1 LAFVWI
7 VSEDDAAARAAEI
20 PLRRLGDTASGP
32 PERSEW
38 KEVREPDLVVLVGAG
53 GPVERLET
61 AERLLGFLAGVE
73 RFRRPP
79 VPALYI
85 EPPGGHP
92 PAALFDRLLD
102 DRPSGSIRWSRL
114 PQEILQV
121 ATELLHQPLHPPTLR
136 ERARTGWIRR
146 RVELLYAALDLP
158 ELRRAIDPRNA
169 DRPVLLV
176 GEAGT
181 ERGLVARYVHQLAEP
196 LRHRFVR
203 ITLEAIAPG
212 ELETRILEQ
221 TADAH
226 ATLYLHGVER
236 APRAVQE
243 ELVELLTEA
252 GALALESV
260 RWIVS
265 SDPSTGGPWEMRL
278 APWIRV
284 ELPPL
289 REREDLD
296 ELVGSLARDFA
307 RRSGREIAVPPETL
321 GELRRYA
328 WPGNLAE
335 LVAVVEASLEGAGAE
350 VLRAEDLRFDPTSAQ
365 GETRAAVEAHAEAAP
380 VERPV
385 EAAPEQRRAE
395 PVRAEEPHVEPPAPE
410 ETVPEPTSDE
420 PAMGALLGPLVEE
433 IRPTL
438 LALRTYAG
446 LSAQQPEDESVRR
459 RLRSIL
465 EGDVRRV
472 EVALDRLDRFAAFGP
487 PRIASVDLATLL
499 SSLLLEELDAE
510 APRAQADEA
519 QLRFALDAVLD
530 RVLRMVPHAGDL
542 YVGHRSLPATA
553 DHPARHRLLIRF
565 HSPEEVLAPPDEAGA
580 GGVPLEVVLAR
591 ALLER
596 MGGRLSVDV
605 SGPHDNLVLIE
616 LPS

>member
-1 LAFVWI
+1 
-7 VSEDDAAARAAEI
+7 
-20 PLRRLGDTASGP
+20 
-32 PERSEW
+32 
-38 KEVREPDLVVLVGAG
+38 
-53 GPVERLET
+53 
-61 AERLLGFLAGVE
+61 
-73 RFRRPP
+73 
-79 VPALYI
+79 
-85 EPPGGHP
+85 
-92 PAALFDRLLD
+92 
-102 DRPSGSIRWSRL
+102 
-114 PQEILQV
+114 V
-121 ATELLHQPLHPPTLR
+121 ATELLHRPLHPPTLR
-136 ERARTGWIRR
+136 ERARTDWVRR

-226 ATLYLHGVER
+226 VTLYLHGVER

-252 GALALESV
+252 GALAVESV

-265 SDPSTGGPWEMRL
+265 SDPSTPAPWEMRL

-284 ELPPL
+284 DLPPL

-296 ELVGSLARDFA
+296 ELVQSLARDFA
-307 RRSGREIAVPPETL
+307 RRTGRELTVPPETL

-335 LVAVVEASLEGAGAE
+335 LVAVLEASLEGAGAE
-350 VLRAEDLRFDPTSAQ
+350 VLRAEDLRFDPGSAPA
-365 GETRAAVEAHAEAAP
+365 EPRAPVEPHAEATAP
-380 VERPV
+380 VERPAEGV
-385 EAAPEQRRAE
+385 PEELRAE
-395 PVRAEEPHVEPPAPE
+395 PVRPEEPRVEQPAPE
-410 ETVPEPTSDE
+410 QTVPEATTGE
-420 PAMGALLGPLVEE
+420 PAMGILLRPLVEE

-446 LSAQQPEDESVRR
+446 LSSQQPEDESVRR

-472 EVALDRLDRFAAFGP
+472 EIALDRLERFAGFGP
-487 PRIASVDLATLL
+487 PRLASVDLATLL
-499 SSLLLEELDAE
+499 SSLLERRRREVRERALVVLEELDDE
-510 APRAQADEA
+510 APPAQADET

-596 MGGRLSVDV
+596 MDGRLSVDV